1 MFKVGFILNSRS
13 VRKERFYKELG
24 LVKKTLRK
32 IEFSVAETLHS
43 GHATTLAGAFIS
55 AGFTHLIAVGGDG
68 TLNEVVNGYMDKDN
82 YNESI
87 VIGLLPYGSA
97 NDFAKTIKLP
107 DNMVD
112 LFESV
117 NKERVKKVDVGLI
130 QYEKGQRYFI
140 NIADLGIG
148 ASIVQRVNK
157 SNKWLGAEFTFF
169 SAILRTFLSYK
180 NQDIVCSTPDWEYS
194 GKVNS
199 LVMANGK
206 FFGHGLCITPDAD
219 LNDGQF
225 SILISGDIT
234 IWDYI
239 KNVKTIKKGKQVE
252 HPLLQYKKANTLKL
266 TADQPCGIEADG
278 EFVCNT
284 PATISLIADKINFL
298 VTE

>member
-13 VRKERFYKELG
+13 VRKKRFYKELG

-32 IEFSVAETLHS
+32 IEFSVAETLYP
-43 GHATTLAGAFIS
+43 GHATTLAGTFIS

-112 LFESV
+112 LFEAV

-157 SNKWLGAEFTFF
+157 SKKWLGAEFTFF

-298 VTE
+298 VTA